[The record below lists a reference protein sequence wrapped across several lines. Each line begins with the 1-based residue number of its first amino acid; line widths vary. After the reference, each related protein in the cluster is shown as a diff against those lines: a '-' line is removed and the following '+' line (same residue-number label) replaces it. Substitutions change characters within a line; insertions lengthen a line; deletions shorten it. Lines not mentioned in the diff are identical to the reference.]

1 MRLYSIASGSS
12 GNCIYIENE
21 TTHLL
26 VDAGISGKRV
36 IEGLESIGRTIL
48 DLDAV
53 LITHEHYDHI
63 AALNALRKITN
74 AKVIC
79 SQVCSERMQD
89 ADKNLSSI
97 FKVQL
102 HFMGKDPNIVVE
114 PYHCE
119 PADITYTESFAMEW
133 EGMPVW
139 FFRAPGHSP
148 GSAMIVFDDVI
159 FVGDSLSLDH
169 DVIIRK
175 RYGSKDDYR
184 KIVVPF
190 LLAKSQESMIYPGHG
205 KNFRLSQR
213 ITYLESIKNR

>member
-1 MRLYSIASGSS
+1 MRNRIAVYRDE
-12 GNCIYIENE
+12 I
-21 TTHLL
+21 
-26 VDAGISGKRV
+26 
-36 IEGLESIGRTIL
+36 LESNCYVIYAEDHKCFVIDPNNIDAILEYTKGYEIEYIGL
-48 DLDAV
+48 
-53 LITHEHYDHI
+53 THEHYDHI
-63 AALNALRKITN
+63 AALNALRKITD

-102 HFMGKDPNIVVE
+102 HFMGKDPDIVVE

-133 EGMPVW
+133 EGISVC

-205 KNFRLSQR
+205 KNFWLSQR